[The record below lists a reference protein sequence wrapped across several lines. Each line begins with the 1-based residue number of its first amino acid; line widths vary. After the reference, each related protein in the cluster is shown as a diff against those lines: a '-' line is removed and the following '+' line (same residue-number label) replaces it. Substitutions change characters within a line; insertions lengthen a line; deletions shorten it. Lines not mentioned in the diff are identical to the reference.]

1 MDKLFFQSSMPRS
14 GSTLLQNLL
23 AQNPDIY
30 ATPTSGVLELVYGA
44 RANYTSSLEFKAQ
57 DSQLM
62 KNGFLE
68 FCNKGVK
75 GFYEGITD
83 KKYVVDKSRGWGI
96 HYDFLNEFSPNPK
109 IICMVRNLKDV
120 FASMEKNFRKNPEKH
135 NPMVDWSTMSG
146 TSIPKRVDVWAQG
159 VPVGMALERLQ
170 EIFRLGNDKHILFV
184 RFEDLCLYPENTMKE
199 IYDYLEIPHFFHDF
213 DNIEQVTKED
223 DEVYGE
229 FGDHNIRQKLEVVPS
244 KAKDI
249 LGKEVVNWIYNNYPW
264 YNEAFR
270 YNK

>member
-1 MDKLFFQSSMPRS
+1 
-14 GSTLLQNLL
+14 
-23 AQNPDIY
+23 
-30 ATPTSGVLELVYGA
+30 
-44 RANYTSSLEFKAQ
+44 
-57 DSQLM
+57 
-62 KNGFLE
+62 
-68 FCNKGVK
+68 
-75 GFYEGITD
+75 
-83 KKYVVDKSRGWGI
+83 
-96 HYDFLNEFSPNPK
+96 
-109 IICMVRNLKDV
+109 
-120 FASMEKNFRKNPEKH
+120 
-135 NPMVDWSTMSG
+135 MVDWSTMSG

-170 EIFRLGNDKHILFV
+170 EIFRLGNNKHILFV

-199 IYDYLEIPHFFHDF
+199 IYDYLEIPHFEHDF

>member
-14 GSTLLQNLL
+14 GSTLLQNIL

-57 DSQLM
+57 DSKLM
-62 KNGFLE
+62 QKGFLE
-68 FCNKGVK
+68 FCNKGIK

-96 HYDFLNEFSPNPK
+96 HYDFLNSFSPSPK

-146 TSIPKRVDVWAQG
+146 TTIPKRVDVWAQG

-199 IYDYLEIPHFFHDF
+199 IYDYLDIPHFEHDF

-223 DEVYGE
+223 DEVYGD